1 LTFVSTQVKYFSWLE
16 DFLQGGGVINEFD
29 AATKLEDFRKEN
41 DLFQGLSFE
50 TISATGANAAIV
62 HYSPSSSSSETVHQD
77 QIYLCDSGAQA
88 SSSSA
93 SALPLLVEI

>member
-1 LTFVSTQVKYFSWLE
+1 MIFLAQVKYFSWLK

-50 TISATGANAAIV
+50 TISTTGANAAIV
-62 HYSPSSSSSETVHQD
+62 HYSPSSSSSAMVDEN

-88 SSSSA
+88 GLFPA
-93 SALPLLVEI
+93 SAFPFLVES